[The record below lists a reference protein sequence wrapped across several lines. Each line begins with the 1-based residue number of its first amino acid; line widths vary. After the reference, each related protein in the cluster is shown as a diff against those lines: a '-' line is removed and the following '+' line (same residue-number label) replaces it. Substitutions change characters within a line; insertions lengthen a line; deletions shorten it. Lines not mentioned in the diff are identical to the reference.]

1 MIDNVMDREFR
12 KINIDRVLST
22 NSKGEDILIVDEDK
36 IKEKVADHFQ
46 NCAGTIS
53 IDKELPE
60 DWKKEYNS
68 GTHTHIPS
76 FAYDKVLEKISIEE
90 ILEAAK
96 ELPQGKASGP
106 SETLR
111 KMFMKIMTNRLSDA
125 MVKYNILRGHQ
136 FAGLPKKSTFEPL
149 RIIKEL
155 IDYAN
160 EENKELWFFLV
171 DMSKAYDRVNIYM
184 LRKAMKRIK
193 IPEKLCNIIIGMFQ
207 GRTNQVFTPFGLTKP
222 FEMMTGIDQGEIISP
237 LLWIIFYD
245 PLLDR
250 LRKSDLGFKISV
262 KEQLDIY
269 EGLTRDK
276 QLRFPACGYMD
287 DTSFLTNNK
296 LDMERILKIADSF
309 YTLNDIKINKKK
321 SALLIRFKEKKK
333 LKNEINLQ
341 FGNEEIGIQPI
352 QHNGSERFLGVWIN
366 MYNKSQHIQ
375 QQVKNE
381 VMSINKAFTTKK
393 GLTDKMMIYLFNY
406 LIIPIVEYRTQ
417 LTVMDGKIND
427 KGILGNIMDIRLT
440 STQNLLLLENNP
452 LYSIDNTTSHVI
464 KKFYKESFTM
474 RNILLMKENNFDLE
488 TDNTIIE
495 RFKVEGGPTTVR
507 SIISKDT
514 YVNNFKFLQNNNIR
528 YIDQIISLSKRYL
541 LTIKEL
547 EDRKYIRLNLK
558 GKLSANINN
567 YEQIREELT
576 ISPHTYKL
584 KEYIVKQID
593 GVDKVENLRGVEI
606 IPVIANTRKDV
617 PIVIELNTG
626 GSLQAVFGRTRKVL
640 PGGLL
645 IAMHMIPITTIEDK
659 DLILEKCQGCN
670 ITTWLDVPEAMFSNQ
685 ERSRIPCII
694 MTDAKNA
701 STFSRNK
708 WQNGINHYNIL
719 GNEKIIFPGI
729 SGQIIQ
735 ENFIYDRILKQ
746 QPYLYK
752 STYSKIHEMIPKDEI
767 SVLNN
772 ILSQFLKTGNYQPMT
787 NRMQLCKNRLTTT
800 RGRTLKIYIDG
811 SVKFNKTENIEAIF
825 GLMIYDEDNKLL
837 DTIMSTV
844 EDWITVNKTEALAF
858 LAALLIIPENKEVTI
873 YTDSQTNYDNFMAIK
888 QQPHRNNLRDIL
900 KFGTSNHIWAIIKNI
915 ISHQNLDVKVVKI
928 KAHAED
934 ALHNI
939 LDKEIKERYADIQG
953 VNKLEVIPTCAEYR
967 YVLRWNGTIVE
978 TNIRRFIRLVTQT
991 IDKLIDLLKQNGVD
1005 AKKIIKEDLID
1016 LPMFQRA
1023 KDTNEF
1029 CFIDMIKG
1037 IFPLSLSRIILFFIG
1052 VSKEKLA
1059 RMIGIEILNFIFTKV
1074 NSSVWKR
1081 RCEAMK
1087 QTEKSLGISK
1097 MDKKKTDSIFM
1108 KEKEKELQSKR
1119 YLGNYPL
1126 FEGLISVKEH
1136 ILFGKEILGFMGCG
1150 V

>member
-1 MIDNVMDREFR
+1 
-12 KINIDRVLST
+12 
-22 NSKGEDILIVDEDK
+22 
-36 IKEKVADHFQ
+36 
-46 NCAGTIS
+46 
-53 IDKELPE
+53 
-60 DWKKEYNS
+60 
-68 GTHTHIPS
+68 
-76 FAYDKVLEKISIEE
+76 
-90 ILEAAK
+90 
-96 ELPQGKASGP
+96 
-106 SETLR
+106 
-111 KMFMKIMTNRLSDA
+111 MFMKIMTNRLSDA

-171 DMSKAYDRVNIYM
+171 DISKAYDRVNIYM

-250 LRKSDLGFKISV
+250 LRKSDLGFKISA

>member
-1 MIDNVMDREFR
+1 
-12 KINIDRVLST
+12 
-22 NSKGEDILIVDEDK
+22 
-36 IKEKVADHFQ
+36 
-46 NCAGTIS
+46 
-53 IDKELPE
+53 
-60 DWKKEYNS
+60 
-68 GTHTHIPS
+68 
-76 FAYDKVLEKISIEE
+76 
-90 ILEAAK
+90 
-96 ELPQGKASGP
+96 
-106 SETLR
+106 
-111 KMFMKIMTNRLSDA
+111 
-125 MVKYNILRGHQ
+125 
-136 FAGLPKKSTFEPL
+136 
-149 RIIKEL
+149 
-155 IDYAN
+155 
-160 EENKELWFFLV
+160 
-171 DMSKAYDRVNIYM
+171 
-184 LRKAMKRIK
+184 
-193 IPEKLCNIIIGMFQ
+193 
-207 GRTNQVFTPFGLTKP
+207 
-222 FEMMTGIDQGEIISP
+222 
-237 LLWIIFYD
+237 
-245 PLLDR
+245 
-250 LRKSDLGFKISV
+250 
-262 KEQLDIY
+262 
-269 EGLTRDK
+269 
-276 QLRFPACGYMD
+276 
-287 DTSFLTNNK
+287 
-296 LDMERILKIADSF
+296 
-309 YTLNDIKINKKK
+309 
-321 SALLIRFKEKKK
+321 
-333 LKNEINLQ
+333 
-341 FGNEEIGIQPI
+341 
-352 QHNGSERFLGVWIN
+352 
-366 MYNKSQHIQ
+366 
-375 QQVKNE
+375 
-381 VMSINKAFTTKK
+381 
-393 GLTDKMMIYLFNY
+393 
-406 LIIPIVEYRTQ
+406 
-417 LTVMDGKIND
+417 
-427 KGILGNIMDIRLT
+427 
-440 STQNLLLLENNP
+440 
-452 LYSIDNTTSHVI
+452 
-464 KKFYKESFTM
+464 M

-488 TDNTIIE
+488 TDDTIIE

-617 PIVIELNTG
+617 PIIIELNTG

-659 DLILEKCQGCN
+659 DLILEKCQRCN
-670 ITTWLDVPEAMFSNQ
+670 ITTWLDVPEVMFSNQ

-708 WQNGINHYNIL
+708 WQNGINQNNIL
-719 GNEKIIFPGI
+719 GHEKIIFPGI

-752 STYSKIHEMIPKDEI
+752 STYSKIHEMIPKDKI
-767 SVLNN
+767 SFLNN
-772 ILSQFLKTGNYQPMT
+772 ILSQFLKTGNYKPMT
-787 NRMQLCKNRLTTT
+787 NRMQLCKNRLTTI

-858 LAALLIIPENKEVTI
+858 LAALLIIPEKKEVTI

-888 QQPHRNNLRDIL
+888 QRPHRNNLRDIL

-915 ISHQNLDVKVVKI
+915 IFYQNLDVKVVKI

-953 VNKLEVIPTCAEYR
+953 VSKLEVIPTCAEYR

-978 TNIRRFIRLVTQT
+978 TNIRRFIRLVTRIKGLEKFLNLNRNDKYRMLEIDWHVTFDYLNINEEFETYFKTNAHSSKQKRMKVQRLIEEMPTIEQMKKSSYDLYYDLLCQCCNKKKETFDHVWTCRSNRKYMKNLITET
-991 IDKLIDLLKQNGVD
+991 IDKLIDLLIQNGVD

-1023 KDTNEF
+1023 KNTNEF

-1059 RMIGIEILNFIFTKV
+1059 RTIGIEILNFIFTKI
-1074 NSSVWKR
+1074 NSGVWKR

-1097 MDKKKTDSIFM
+1097 MDKKKPDSIFT

>member
-1 MIDNVMDREFR
+1 
-12 KINIDRVLST
+12 
-22 NSKGEDILIVDEDK
+22 
-36 IKEKVADHFQ
+36 
-46 NCAGTIS
+46 
-53 IDKELPE
+53 
-60 DWKKEYNS
+60 
-68 GTHTHIPS
+68 
-76 FAYDKVLEKISIEE
+76 
-90 ILEAAK
+90 
-96 ELPQGKASGP
+96 
-106 SETLR
+106 
-111 KMFMKIMTNRLSDA
+111 MTCRS
-125 MVKYNILRGHQ
+125 
-136 FAGLPKKSTFEPL
+136 
-149 RIIKEL
+149 
-155 IDYAN
+155 
-160 EENKELWFFLV
+160 
-171 DMSKAYDRVNIYM
+171 
-184 LRKAMKRIK
+184 
-193 IPEKLCNIIIGMFQ
+193 
-207 GRTNQVFTPFGLTKP
+207 GLTKP

-250 LRKSDLGFKISV
+250 LRKSDLGFKISA

-287 DTSFLTNNK
+287 DTSFLTNSK

-381 VMSINKAFTTKK
+381 
-393 GLTDKMMIYLFNY
+393 
-406 LIIPIVEYRTQ
+406 
-417 LTVMDGKIND
+417 IND

-440 STQNLLLLENNP
+440 SIQNLLLLENNP

-474 RNILLMKENNFDLE
+474 RNILLIKENNFDLE

-752 STYSKIHEMIPKDEI
+752 STYSKIHEIIPKDEI

>member
-1 MIDNVMDREFR
+1 
-12 KINIDRVLST
+12 
-22 NSKGEDILIVDEDK
+22 
-36 IKEKVADHFQ
+36 
-46 NCAGTIS
+46 
-53 IDKELPE
+53 
-60 DWKKEYNS
+60 
-68 GTHTHIPS
+68 
-76 FAYDKVLEKISIEE
+76 
-90 ILEAAK
+90 
-96 ELPQGKASGP
+96 
-106 SETLR
+106 
-111 KMFMKIMTNRLSDA
+111 
-125 MVKYNILRGHQ
+125 
-136 FAGLPKKSTFEPL
+136 
-149 RIIKEL
+149 
-155 IDYAN
+155 
-160 EENKELWFFLV
+160 
-171 DMSKAYDRVNIYM
+171 
-184 LRKAMKRIK
+184 
-193 IPEKLCNIIIGMFQ
+193 
-207 GRTNQVFTPFGLTKP
+207 
-222 FEMMTGIDQGEIISP
+222 
-237 LLWIIFYD
+237 
-245 PLLDR
+245 
-250 LRKSDLGFKISV
+250 
-262 KEQLDIY
+262 
-269 EGLTRDK
+269 
-276 QLRFPACGYMD
+276 
-287 DTSFLTNNK
+287 
-296 LDMERILKIADSF
+296 
-309 YTLNDIKINKKK
+309 
-321 SALLIRFKEKKK
+321 
-333 LKNEINLQ
+333 
-341 FGNEEIGIQPI
+341 
-352 QHNGSERFLGVWIN
+352 
-366 MYNKSQHIQ
+366 
-375 QQVKNE
+375 
-381 VMSINKAFTTKK
+381 
-393 GLTDKMMIYLFNY
+393 
-406 LIIPIVEYRTQ
+406 
-417 LTVMDGKIND
+417 
-427 KGILGNIMDIRLT
+427 
-440 STQNLLLLENNP
+440 
-452 LYSIDNTTSHVI
+452 
-464 KKFYKESFTM
+464 M

-488 TDNTIIE
+488 TDDTIIE

-617 PIVIELNTG
+617 PIIIELNTG

-659 DLILEKCQGCN
+659 DLILEKCQRCN
-670 ITTWLDVPEAMFSNQ
+670 ITTWLDVPEVMFSNQ

-708 WQNGINHYNIL
+708 WQNGINQNNIL
-719 GNEKIIFPGI
+719 GHEKIIFPGI

-752 STYSKIHEMIPKDEI
+752 STYSKIHEMIPKDKI
-767 SVLNN
+767 SFLNN
-772 ILSQFLKTGNYQPMT
+772 ILSQFLKTGNYKPMT
-787 NRMQLCKNRLTTT
+787 NRMQLCKNRLTTI

-858 LAALLIIPENKEVTI
+858 LAALLIIPEKKEVTI

-888 QQPHRNNLRDIL
+888 QRPHRNNLRDIL

-915 ISHQNLDVKVVKI
+915 IFYQNLDVKVVKI

-953 VNKLEVIPTCAEYR
+953 VSKLEVIPTCAEYR
-967 YVLRWNGTIVE
+967 YNLITE
-978 TNIRRFIRLVTQT
+978 T
-991 IDKLIDLLKQNGVD
+991 IDKLIDLLIQNGVD

-1023 KDTNEF
+1023 KNTNEF

-1059 RMIGIEILNFIFTKV
+1059 RTIGIEILNFIFTKI
-1074 NSSVWKR
+1074 NSGVWKR

-1097 MDKKKTDSIFM
+1097 MDKKKPDSIFT

-1136 ILFGKEILGFMGCG
+1136 ILFGVVIRTQNEITEKLKPFFETFVC
-1150 V
+1150 VQSCTK